1 MKTTV
6 RQESPITPLSLA
18 GIYTDLNLT
27 EERHFDSFTK
37 LAASICQAP
46 VSILCLLDQH
56 SISLKSSMG
65 IPRHDIQQAY
75 KSFSPAILKKD
86 IFIIEDADKQK
97 QLFSHPLLIAEMNI
111 RFYAGIPLLSA
122 SGRQLGVLCVMD
134 ETPKHL
140 SLGQLQSLE
149 LLAQQAVMHLELK
162 ADNQKLLEANEQ
174 LKQNSRSKDQF
185 FSIIA
190 HDLRAPFHGIL
201 GFSEVLAAEIDILD
215 HKGISDIAQ
224 YIHNTSSATFR
235 LLENLLHWAM
245 AESGNMSYRP
255 QIMNLRLCCQEVMH
269 MLSSA
274 AQNKNIMTQVNVPD
288 SVTLYADPNMMMSVL
303 LNLMSNALKFTHAG
317 GYVNLIAEVQQDQ
330 VLIHVQDTGVG
341 MSEEQIDKFFV
352 TNQPKSVKGT
362 DGERGTGLGMLL
374 CKQFVEK
381 NKGKIQIKSV
391 MGEGTTFTVA
401 LPLLQ

>member
-1 MKTTV
+1 
-6 RQESPITPLSLA
+6 
-18 GIYTDLNLT
+18 
-27 EERHFDSFTK
+27 
-37 LAASICQAP
+37 
-46 VSILCLLDQH
+46 
-56 SISLKSSMG
+56 
-65 IPRHDIQQAY
+65 
-75 KSFSPAILKKD
+75 
-86 IFIIEDADKQK
+86 
-97 QLFSHPLLIAEMNI
+97 
-111 RFYAGIPLLSA
+111 
-122 SGRQLGVLCVMD
+122 
-134 ETPKHL
+134 
-140 SLGQLQSLE
+140 
-149 LLAQQAVMHLELK
+149 
-162 ADNQKLLEANEQ
+162 
-174 LKQNSRSKDQF
+174 
-185 FSIIA
+185 
-190 HDLRAPFHGIL
+190 
-201 GFSEVLAAEIDILD
+201 
-215 HKGISDIAQ
+215 
-224 YIHNTSSATFR
+224 
-235 LLENLLHWAM
+235 
-245 AESGNMSYRP
+245 
-255 QIMNLRLCCQEVMH
+255 

-274 AQNKNIMTQVNVPD
+274 AQNKNIITQVNVPE